1 MVPGHLLDSF
11 RRNGEKRSR
20 AVVEHPEFLAARE
33 DASPEEVEDL
43 LSSIRALDAST
54 TGRIVVDCEF

>member
-11 RRNGEKRSR
+11 RHDGEKRSR
-20 AVVEHPEFLAARE
+20 VVVEHRGFLAARE

-43 LSSIRALDAST
+43 LSAIRALDAST
-54 TGRIVVDCEF
+54 TDRIVVDCEF